1 MERQC
6 RYTYYVDIDSVS
18 SVDIGSVDSVD
29 SVDNT
34 RRAICLLQTS
44 ELYHSGETP
53 WENQLS
59 VQPSSGDIDRRS
71 CFFL

>member
-18 SVDIGSVDSVD
+18 SVDIGSIDSVD
-29 SVDNT
+29 IT